1 MRPREHAMIEDGAV
15 KETLSAAL
23 ATGGEF
29 AELYAET
36 RSSTSI
42 RLEDRKVEDL
52 TSGRDRGAG
61 VRVVR
66 GASTAYAYTN
76 RLEPA
81 ALLEAARVAAAALN
95 DSPAAVVADLRRV
108 PERMLNPIRIGHADV
123 PTARKVEAVVAMDD
137 AARSAG
143 AEVRQVIAGYAE
155 GDQDVLIANSDGL
168 LVADRRVR
176 TRLSCTVVAARD
188 GNVQTGAWNPGAS
201 AGLEIL
207 EEHPPDQ
214 VGRRAAQQAITMLDA
229 TGAPAGEMPVVL
241 APGGGG
247 VLFHEASGHGLE
259 ADLIQKEA
267 SVYRDRTGE
276 KLGSDL
282 LSAVDDGSIP
292 GLWGSFAYDDEGAPS
307 QRTLLF
313 DRGVLTGAMSDLLRS
328 RLMGLPRTGNGRRQ
342 SYAHLPIP
350 RMTNSNILAG
360 DDDPEEIVRG
370 VKRGLYAETFAGGQV
385 NTATGDFVFGLSEA
399 YLIENGELTRPVRG
413 ANLVGNGPQVLALI
427 DAVGRDYEVWWGVCG
442 KDGQGVPVTCGMPTV
457 RVARITVG
465 GTG

>member
-1 MRPREHAMIEDGAV
+1 MIDEAV
-15 KETLSAAL
+15 LRDALSAAL

-36 RSSTSI
+36 RGSTSV
-42 RLEDRKVEDL
+42 RFEDRKVEEV
-52 TSGRDRGAG
+52 TTGRDRGAG

-76 RLEPA
+76 RLDRD
-81 ALLEAARVAAAALN
+81 ALLDAAKVAAAALH
-95 DSPAAVVADLRRV
+95 DQPQAVVRDLTRA
-108 PERMLNPIRIGHADV
+108 PERTLNPVLLPPEAV
-123 PTARKVEAVVAMDD
+123 ETTRKVDAVRAMDD
-137 AARSAG
+137 AAR
-143 AEVRQVIAGYAE
+143 EVSGDVHQVIASYAE
-155 GDQDVLIANSDGL
+155 GAQEILIANSDGMI
-168 LVADRRVR
+168 VTDHRVR
-176 TRLSCTVVAARD
+176 TRLACTVVAQRD
-188 GNVQTGAWNPGAS
+188 GNVQTGSWNPGAS
-201 AGLEIL
+201 AGFELL
-207 EEHPPDQ
+207 DQHPPDQ
-214 VGRRAAQQAITMLDA
+214 VGRKAAQQAVVMLDA

-259 ADLIQKEA
+259 ADLIHKEA

-276 KLGSDL
+276 KIGSEL
-282 LSAVDDGSIP
+282 LSAVDDGSVP

-307 QRTLLF
+307 QRTVLF
-313 DRGVLTGAMSDLLRS
+313 EKGVLTGAMTDLLRA
-328 RLMGLPRTGNGRRQ
+328 RMMGLPRTGNGRRQ

-350 RMTNSNILAG
+350 RMTNSNILPG

-370 VKRGLYAETFAGGQV
+370 VKHGLYAKSFAGGQV

-399 YLIENGELTRPVRG
+399 YVIENGELTRAVRG
-413 ANLVGNGPQVLALI
+413 ANLIGNGPEVIARI

-442 KDGQGVPVTCGMPTV
+442 KEGQGVPVTCGMPTV
-457 RVARITVG
+457 RIARITVG